1 MFWILHGNDFEKRK
15 KATDELARFFGDIPR
30 HAVDELSFVS
40 QGIGDFLQPD
50 LFSGPKVFVFF
61 GALEK
66 ADNQE
71 MIWFLRG
78 RIYQTQTLSRS
89 LKEAHEKKQKIENQ
103 WIGVIQA
110 EQGNV
115 NDLPQLKEPRNRK
128 TVQADTK
135 LQNTIEKKAVFSL
148 VRDSAKEVAA

>member
-71 MIWFLRG
+71 IFLEK
-78 RIYQTQTLSRS
+78 
-89 LKEAHEKKQKIENQ
+89 LKDAKDSENKL
-103 WIGVIQA
+103 IFSDAKLLA
-110 EQGNV
+110 EFTKRAGKHAEEIREFK
-115 NDLPQLKEPRNRK
+115 LPPKP
-128 TVQADTK
+128 
-135 LQNTIEKKAVFSL
+135 
-148 VRDSAKEVAA
+148 RDSANFVFVNYFAARKKKE